1 MGIFVND
8 HPHNIQID
16 GGHAGFVA
24 FFFHEPNHF
33 IPVSYSFLII
43 AAIAIDM
50 PHHVYTHE
58 HLLVNLVLAQ
68 FLGKLLSQFVGL
80 VNALLIQLEHNL
92 VATLRVVAVHIVL
105 RLKIVF
111 QGLDGWEK
119 TGAVAIVERMV
130 HRIAQ
135 VQIFLTFHI
144 FWIICAT

>member
-1 MGIFVND
+1 
-8 HPHNIQID
+8 
-16 GGHAGFVA
+16 
-24 FFFHEPNHF
+24 
-33 IPVSYSFLII
+33 
-43 AAIAIDM
+43 M